1 MNDQSPQSDELGQLL
16 AALCDGEIS
25 PGDAARLEELAAGSP
40 DARRR
45 FLHYVQLSAELHWAA
60 GVGGISDT
68 VRLAVAKAQPVP
80 RFLRAPVRWLS
91 QAGAVSL
98 ALTALAAGLLVVAAA
113 WWLVPGSQ
121 PAPGPGEAVSPC
133 VARLARTHG
142 VEWSATGPVW
152 ADRAELPADTVLDFH
167 AGLAEIAF
175 ASGARVVLQGPAR
188 FEVESASSG
197 RLERGRLHASVP
209 HEAVGFAIN
218 TPGGSV
224 VDLGTEFGVLV
235 DGAGQCEVH
244 VFSGSVEIVSVGS
257 ATAAEPSRRVG
268 AGRAVRLRPTAPGA
282 PPQIED
288 SPADPGAF
296 VRDLPSAELPA
307 GAVAALRALVEA
319 HPSLMH
325 HYTFEGAT
333 PDEQC
338 RDRHGSLHLIETVM
352 SGGRAGGDVAFPE
365 GPLARGERAFRPFRG
380 TYAGNTVGA
389 ALQSEGVFQP
399 PSTMTVELLVNFAGL
414 GLREEGAVGAAVAT
428 RASGRECGFFVVAVG
443 SGELAYLFDG
453 DESWGGCDEPLIP
466 GEWYYVASTFEA
478 DPKTHTTKVNTY
490 LANVTRGENALQWV
504 VRDVVSPGTPAA
516 SRLGIGKGF
525 DRQVSHAYPW
535 PGMLDEVAV
544 YGAVLRP
551 ETLQEHLGAL
561 TVSVHGH

>member
-25 PGDAARLEELAAGSP
+25 PAEAARLEELAAGSSE
-40 DARRR
+40 ARRR

-60 GVGGISDT
+60 GEGGIPDT
-68 VRLAVAKAQPVP
+68 VPPAVAKPVPAP

-91 QAGAVSL
+91 QAGAISL

-113 WWLVPGSQ
+113 WWLVPGTQ
-121 PAPGPGEAVSPC
+121 PAPGPGGAVSLC

-142 VEWSATGPVW
+142 VEWSAAGPVR
-152 ADRAELPADTVLDFH
+152 ADRAELPADTMLDLH

-175 ASGARVVLQGPAR
+175 AGGAQVVLQGPAR

-209 HEAVGFAIN
+209 HEAVGFAVN

-224 VDLGTEFGVLV
+224 VDLGTEFGVSV
-235 DGAGQCEVH
+235 DGTGQCEVH
-244 VFSGSVEIVSVGS
+244 VFSGSVKIVSVGS
-257 ATAAEPSRRVG
+257 ATTAEPTLRVG

-288 SPADPGAF
+288 SPPDPSAF

-319 HPSLMH
+319 HPSLLH

-333 PDEQC
+333 PGERR

-352 SGGRAGGDVAFPE
+352 SGGRAGGDLAFPE
-365 GPLARGERAFRPFRG
+365 GPLARGDRVLQPFRG

-428 RASGRECGFFVVAVG
+428 RASGRDCGFFVVAVG

-453 DESWGGCDEPLIP
+453 DESWGGCDDPLIP

-490 LANVTRGENALQWV
+490 FANVTRGENVLQWV
-504 VRDVVSPGTPAA
+504 VQDVVSRGTPAA

-525 DRQVSHAYPW
+525 DRQLSHAYPW
-535 PGMLDEVAV
+535 PGMLDEIAI
-544 YGAVLRP
+544 YGAVLD
-551 ETLQEHLGAL
+551 ETTLGGHLKSL
-561 TVSVHGH
+561 TGKVD